1 MLQKAKV
8 NTLNKIIHTEREK
21 ERDQMLHA
29 VKQQKQ
35 THRVALGVLQCLPI
49 MELVSFSILYQLA
62 DNFIRC
68 EIAYRSNILKT
79 RDGSQNSLTIRMSY
93 NLFTQS
99 NQTYWHKDSYF
110 QWHKSSVKYLMTTV
124 KLIRAYLEANIN
136 FRCKTW
142 QKHAMLV
149 TELKIKENQRN
160 LCRKKSVCVCVTF
173 LMCIKYKK
181 LLCYC
186 QETTQSPP

>member
-8 NTLNKIIHTEREK
+8 NTLNKIIHRERERK
-21 ERDQMLHA
+21 RETKCYMLWNN
-29 VKQQKQ
+29 
-35 THRVALGVLQCLPI
+35 RNRLIVLLWESYNVYCLPI

-149 TELKIKENQRN
+149 TALKIKENQRN

-173 LMCIKYKK
+173 LMCIK
-181 LLCYC
+181 
-186 QETTQSPP
+186 

>member
-8 NTLNKIIHTEREK
+8 NTLNKIIRTEREK

-99 NQTYWHKDSYF
+99 NQTY
-110 QWHKSSVKYLMTTV
+110 
-124 KLIRAYLEANIN
+124 
-136 FRCKTW
+136 
-142 QKHAMLV
+142 
-149 TELKIKENQRN
+149 
-160 LCRKKSVCVCVTF
+160 
-173 LMCIKYKK
+173 
-181 LLCYC
+181 
-186 QETTQSPP
+186 